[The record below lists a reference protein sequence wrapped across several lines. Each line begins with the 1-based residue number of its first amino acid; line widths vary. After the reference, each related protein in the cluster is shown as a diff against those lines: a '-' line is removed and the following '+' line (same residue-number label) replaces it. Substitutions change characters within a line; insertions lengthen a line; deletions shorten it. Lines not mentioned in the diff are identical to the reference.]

1 MIEHTVYYSIT
12 LIYLRTR
19 FPAPLILIG
28 VNYRSLCNS
37 YNERKGLKI
46 LQEEKYELLVLVS
59 ILCMESKYYTKS
71 KSHILSGQHCL
82 NMMRCLLRTWA
93 LS

>member
-46 LQEEKYELLVLVS
+46 LQEERYELPVTCRYLYYAWKASIILKANLISCLVS
-59 ILCMESKYYTKS
+59 I
-71 KSHILSGQHCL
+71 
-82 NMMRCLLRTWA
+82 A
-93 LS
+93 